1 MMWKP
6 SLPMAESLPEPR
18 GQASR
23 PHLPAFSLTVPA
35 DGHRYARSL
44 FHFLLDRAAESE

>member
-6 SLPMAESLPEPR
+6 SLPMADPLPEPR
-18 GQASR
+18 GQPSR
-23 PHLPAFSLTVPA
+23 PHLPANRLTVSA

-44 FHFLLDRAAESE
+44 FHLLLDRAAEGE